1 MATPAKS
8 ASKTAFRTSRPE
20 TPFRIGEHV
29 SRRVGFDAESIR
41 RFATL
46 SGDMNPLHHDD
57 RAAAAGPFG
66 TLIASGTQIVALMM
80 GLDATFFSER
90 NEALGLGFE
99 FSFVKAVPAGAQ
111 LTLEWAVA
119 DSTWKPSLSGYVVTA
134 EGRAVDDAG
143 RVYVTAIGRNLVRVK
158 AAKVVKAVK
167 AAKRRSGKARPAR
180 TSK

>member
-1 MATPAKS
+1 MAAPAEK
-8 ASKTAFRTSRPE
+8 ASKTASRTSRPE
-20 TPFRIGEHV
+20 APFRIGEHV
-29 SRRVGFDAESIR
+29 TRRVGFDAESIR

-90 NEALGLGFE
+90 HEALGLGFE
-99 FSFVKAVPAGAQ
+99 FRFVKAVPAGAEI
-111 LTLEWAVA
+111 TLEWAVA
-119 DSTWKPSLSGYVVTA
+119 GSTWKPSLSGYVVTA

-143 RVYVTAIGRNLVRVK
+143 NVYVTAIGRNLVRVK
-158 AAKVVKAVK
+158 AVKAVK
-167 AAKRRSGKARPAR
+167 AAKRRSGRARPAR

>member
-1 MATPAKS
+1 MATPAKN
-8 ASKTAFRTSRPE
+8 ASKTASKTSRPE

-29 SRRVGFDAESIR
+29 TRRVGFDAESIR

-90 NEALGLGFE
+90 HEALGLGFE
-99 FSFVKAVPAGAQ
+99 FRFVKAVPAGAE

-143 RVYVTAIGRNLVRVK
+143 SVYVTAIGRNLVRVK
-158 AAKVVKAVK
+158 AVK
-167 AAKRRSGKARPAR
+167 AAKPRSGKARPAR
-180 TSK
+180 TSR